1 MKAKLT
7 FGVLFLT
14 LLAGMNLARAQSTSF
29 TYQGRL
35 NFNGSPVSGN
45 YDFQFA
51 VYDAGAAGTLVA
63 GPLTMSSV
71 NVTVGLFVTRLD
83 FGAGVFTGPSRWLQ
97 ISFRPSGG
105 GIFTTL
111 NQRLELTSSP
121 YSIRAQAASVAD
133 SVGAGTVVK
142 SLNGLHDDVIL
153 AAGANVTLTPSGNT
167 ITLSATGGGGGVWS
181 VSGNNAYYMAGNVG
195 IGTATPV
202 HRLSLSGGPG
212 WTANGWTGALALDNG
227 AAFAWGS
234 NTATQRFGFG
244 HTDGGFFMFRTA
256 SDPGTTGA
264 GVTYDFNIN
273 DSGRASIPGGLNLQ
287 GEWDGDQGA
296 LTLTAQK
303 PTIRLTGGLQTLG
316 NSWLMHVGADGPG
329 NLEFFNKQFLPPI
342 NTPFGLVMALSPL
355 GTVGIGNANPQSM
368 LDIIGQDGLSIR
380 GYQPYMTLWD
390 TASGGNVRAAIQ
402 NVNGEIALETY
413 GYLSNTNS
421 NGWARLSD
429 SGNWNVATLT
439 IRGGADL
446 AEPFDVSG
454 GEVAKGSVMV
464 IDPENPGR
472 LKASEQAYD
481 RRVAGVVSGAGGIHT
496 GISLHHE
503 GVLDGSENIAL
514 SGRVYVLADA
524 TNGEIQPGD
533 LLTTSSTP
541 GHAMRV
547 GDAARAQG
555 AILGKAMTSLKQ
567 GRGLVLVLV
576 SLE

>member
-1 MKAKLT
+1 MKSQ
-7 FGVLFLT
+7 LT
-14 LLAGMNLARAQSTSF
+14 LGLLLIAVLADVNLAHAQSTAF

-35 NFNGSPVSGN
+35 NFNGAPVSGS

-51 VYDAGAAGTLVA
+51 IYDSSAAGTLVA
-63 GPLTMSSV
+63 GPLTLSSV

-83 FGAGVFTGPSRWLQ
+83 FGAGVFTGPARWLQ
-97 ISFRPSGG
+97 ISFRPSGNG
-105 GIFTTL
+105 VFTTL
-111 NQRLELTSSP
+111 SQRLELTSSP
-121 YSIRAQAASVAD
+121 YSIRAQAAAVAD
-133 SVGAGTVVK
+133 SVGSGTVVK

-181 VSGNNAYYMAGNVG
+181 VNGNNAYYTAGNVG
-195 IGTATPV
+195 VGTSSPA
-202 HRLSLSGGPG
+202 HRLSVSGGPG

-227 AAFAWGS
+227 AAFAWNA

-256 SDPGTTGA
+256 SDPGTTGS
-264 GVTYDFNIN
+264 GVTYDFNID

-303 PTIRLTGGLQTLG
+303 PTLRLTGGLQALG
-316 NSWLMHVGADGPG
+316 NSWLMHVGSDGPG
-329 NLEFFNKQFLPPI
+329 NLEFFNAQYLPPI
-342 NTPFGLVMALSPL
+342 NTPFGLVMALSPW
-355 GTVGIGNANPQSM
+355 GAVGIGNSNPQSM
-368 LDIIGQDGLSIR
+368 LDIAGQDGLSIR
-380 GYQPYMTLWD
+380 GYQPFLTLWD
-390 TASGGNVRAAIQ
+390 TESGGNARAAIQ
-402 NVNGEIALETY
+402 NVNGELDLETY
-413 GYLSNTNS
+413 GYLSNTNG

-429 SGNWNVATLT
+429 SGNWSVATLT

-446 AEPFDVSG
+446 AEPFDVADDQ
-454 GEVAKGSVMV
+454 VAKGCVMV

-472 LKASEQAYD
+472 LKVSEQPYD
-481 RRVAGVVSGAGGIHT
+481 RRVAGVVSGAGGVHP

-503 GVLDGSENIAL
+503 GVLDGSQNIAL

-524 TNGEIQPGD
+524 TNGQIQPGD
-533 LLTTSSTP
+533 LLTTSATP
-541 GHAMRV
+541 GHAMRAA
-547 GDAARAQG
+547 DATKAQG
-555 AILGKAMTSLKQ
+555 AILGKAMTGLKE